1 MKLKT
6 FRAPTMAEALTQV
19 KKDLGKDAV
28 ILHTRSVKVGGI
40 LGFRAKTIIE
50 ITAAD
55 EPVPTRRP
63 VRVAQASRLGSDAS
77 GAANGQLP
85 QQSKSAL
92 SAAALSAYRKSVG
105 ESSAAGIAMPVAAS
119 LVIPSV
125 STPSLAAQMPRAQQA
140 EPMVLPVRQRRGE
153 AEPVAHAAPMV
164 ESRPAPRS
172 PFASAD
178 PSTAALIQRELADIK
193 LLVNQVLHAAPASS
207 AGLAAGHMPEALFQN
222 YLRLLE
228 SAVSRDIA
236 DQIIGAV
243 RDELTPAEL
252 HDVAVVRTTILRHI
266 AGLIPVAD
274 ALTTPAT
281 SAGNSGE
288 SRRGPLV
295 IALVGPTG
303 VGKTTTIAKL
313 AATYK
318 LRRGHS
324 VALITSDTYRIAA
337 VDQLRT
343 YAGIIGLPMKVVL
356 TPTEMTAA
364 VNALSG
370 HDVILIDTAG
380 RSPFNTDRIH
390 ELSEFLD
397 AAHPSEVHLVLST
410 TASEDVLL
418 KTAESFATVRPN
430 RVILTKLDEAVNF
443 GVVVNVARRL
453 DTQLSFITTGQEV
466 PDHLEQGHPDRLARM
481 VLDNTLI
488 SAAPTPRRAPSPP
501 PAPHPDHAHPELL
514 TIPAGASF

>member
-6 FRAPTMAEALTQV
+6 FRAPSMAEALTQV

-28 ILHTRSVKVGGI
+28 ILHTRAVKTGGL

-63 VRVAQASRLGSDAS
+63 VRVAQASRLCSSDSAK
-77 GAANGQLP
+77 P
-85 QQSKSAL
+85 QAEKPPAL
-92 SAAALSAYRKSVG
+92 SAAALSAYRKS
-105 ESSAAGIAMPVAAS
+105 ANTPVTPAN
-119 LVIPSV
+119 LIIPPPAQPPAP
-125 STPSLAAQMPRAQQA
+125 TPTPAPT
-140 EPMVLPVRQRRGE
+140 VLPVRQRRIE
-153 AEPVAHAAPMV
+153 QD
-164 ESRPAPRS
+164 PAPISAPSSYTPPRPRTERDDS
-172 PFASAD
+172 AS
-178 PSTAALIQRELADIK
+178 LIQRELADIK
-193 LLVNQVLHAAPASS
+193 LLVNQVLHAAPATS
-207 AGLAAGHMPEALFQN
+207 AGVAAGHMPDALFQH

-228 SAVSRDIA
+228 SSVSRDIA

-243 RDELTPAEL
+243 RDELTPTEL
-252 HDVAVVRTTILRHI
+252 LDSSIIRTTVLRHI

-274 ALTTPAT
+274 ALPAAPR
-281 SAGNSGE
+281 SADA
-288 SRRGPLV
+288 RRGPLV

-318 LRRGHS
+318 LRRGNS

-356 TPTEMTAA
+356 TPTEMTSA
-364 VNALSG
+364 VNALSN

-380 RSPFNTDRIH
+380 RSQFNHDRIH
-390 ELSEFLD
+390 ELSEFLS

-418 KTAESFATVRPN
+418 KTAESFAAVRPN

-488 SAAPTPRRAPSPP
+488 SATPTPPQRRAPQPQ
-501 PAPHPDHAHPELL
+501 PAPSASPAADSELL

>member
-6 FRAPTMAEALTQV
+6 FRAPSMAEALTQV

-28 ILHTRSVKVGGI
+28 ILHTRAVKTGG
-40 LGFRAKTIIE
+40 LFGFRAKTIIE

-63 VRVAQASRLGSDAS
+63 AVRVAQASRGGRLCSSDSAK
-77 GAANGQLP
+77 QTV
-85 QQSKSAL
+85 QQPPAL
-92 SAAALSAYRKSVG
+92 SAAALSAYRKSTN
-105 ESSAAGIAMPVAAS
+105 SPAPTPAPADLI
-119 LVIPSV
+119 IPSPART
-125 STPSLAAQMPRAQQA
+125 SQPPQPTQQ
-140 EPMVLPVRQRRGE
+140 PQPTTLPVRQRRIE
-153 AEPVAHAAPMV
+153 QD
-164 ESRPAPRS
+164 PAPISAPAPSSYTPPRPRIERDDS
-172 PFASAD
+172 AS
-178 PSTAALIQRELADIK
+178 LIQRELADIK
-193 LLVNQVLHAAPASS
+193 LLVNQVLHAAPATS
-207 AGLAAGHMPEALFQN
+207 AGVAAGHMPDALFQH

-228 SAVSRDIA
+228 SSVSRDIA

-243 RDELTPAEL
+243 RDELTPTEL
-252 HDVAVVRTTILRHI
+252 LDSSIIRTTVLRHI

-274 ALTTPAT
+274 ALP
-281 SAGNSGE
+281 SAPPSPRAGD

-318 LRRGHS
+318 LRRGNS

-364 VNALSG
+364 VNALSN

-380 RSPFNTDRIH
+380 RSQFNHDRIA
-390 ELSEFLD
+390 ELSEFLT

-418 KTAESFATVRPN
+418 KTAESFAAVRPN

-466 PDHLEQGHPDRLARM
+466 PDHLEQSHPDRLARM

-488 SAAPTPRRAPSPP
+488 SATPTPPQRRATQPQ
-501 PAPHPDHAHPELL
+501 PAPSASPAADSELL

>member
-40 LGFRAKTIIE
+40 LGFRAKTIVE

-63 VRVAQASRLGSDAS
+63 LGEPKLRASQAARSSAEAPARTQASS
-77 GAANGQLP
+77 AAP
-85 QQSKSAL
+85 VL

-105 ESSAAGIAMPVAAS
+105 ESSVAGTTMPVATA
-119 LVIPSV
+119 LVIPPAPAP
-125 STPSLAAQMPRAQQA
+125 TPLAQTLRAPQV

-153 AEPVAHAAPMV
+153 AESVASASPIA

-178 PSTAALIQRELADIK
+178 PGTAALIQRELADIK
-193 LLVNQVLHAAPASS
+193 LLVNQVLHAAPATS
-207 AGLAAGHMPEALFQN
+207 AGLAAGHMPDALFQN

-236 DQIIGAV
+236 DQIVGAV

-266 AGLIPVAD
+266 SGLIPVAD
-274 ALTTPAT
+274 ALTTPP
-281 SAGNSGE
+281 AGD

-418 KTAESFATVRPN
+418 KTAESFAMVRPN

-443 GVVVNVARRL
+443 GVVVNVARKL

-466 PDHLEQGHPDRLARM
+466 PDHLEQSHPDRLARM

-488 SAAPTPRRAPSPP
+488 SATPAPRRNTVHTPAPTQRPE
-501 PAPHPDHAHPELL
+501 PAHSELL